1 MSIQDQES
9 FLSNIH
15 PFEVLSPSQMAMCIQ
30 HMDIAYYPKDTIL
43 ISPEKIPE
51 HFFIIIKGSVYE
63 YSNENIVVMDYQHE
77 DSFDSNSLIYGK
89 CDHTFKVNE
98 ELICYEIEK
107 KTFLSLIE
115 KNQEFKD
122 FFLKDL
128 VNKIQSLKDKEY
140 TSQLSSF
147 MIAKVGD
154 TLIHEACMVD
164 ENTKLIDAI
173 EKSMQFKTST
183 IIVKKSDGGYGI
195 ITDSLLKVKVLLQG
209 RDLTIPVRDIAIFPL
224 LTIQKDDYLFEALT
238 ILIKRNIKRI
248 GVTNNN
254 GEMIGI
260 LEQIDIL
267 SHFANHTYVIE
278 SKIKNANK
286 VEDLKI
292 ASNEFLNI
300 IKSLQAKGVK
310 IYHISNLIGQLNTK
324 VYQKLYSLVLPEE
337 LQKNACLIVMG
348 SEGRNEQI
356 IKTDQDNA
364 LVIKNGIDVEQYR
377 PYMQQLTN
385 HLVDLGYPPCEG
397 NIMVS
402 NPYWCKTAD
411 EYKTDI
417 TKWINSPDMK
427 SYLDLAIFIDAF
439 AVAGDKELL
448 INLKEYLYNKIQSKD
463 IFMAYFAKSTLAFDT
478 PTTFSSFMA
487 KDDLINIKKAA
498 IFPIVQGIRSLA
510 LKEKIKETTTIKR
523 IKILEARN
531 ILEKTKAAELIEA
544 FEIASTLRLKNQL
557 DCIQDGVALT
567 NEINTNDL
575 GKIER
580 DLLKESFKIV
590 VEFKKFINYIFKL
603 DKIY

>member
-15 PFEVLSPSQMAMCIQ
+15 PFEVLTPSQMAMCIQ

-377 PYMQQLTN
+377 PYMQQLTE
-385 HLVDLGYPPCEG
+385 HLIDLGYPPCEG

-557 DCIQDGVALT
+557 DCIQEGIPLT

>member
-15 PFEVLSPSQMAMCIQ
+15 PFEVLSASQMAMCIQ

-128 VNKIQSLKDKEY
+128 VNKLQSLKDKEY

-337 LQKNACLIVMG
+337 LQKSACLIVMG

-402 NPYWCKTAD
+402 NPYWCKTSD

-557 DCIQDGVALT
+557 DCIQEGVALT

>member
-107 KTFLSLIE
+107 KTFLGLIE

-377 PYMQQLTN
+377 PYMQQVTN
-385 HLVDLGYPPCEG
+385 HLIDLGYPPCEG

-510 LKEKIKETTTIKR
+510 LREKIKETTTIKR

-557 DCIQDGVALT
+557 DCIQEGVPLT
-567 NEINTNDL
+567 NEINTNGL

>member
-107 KTFLSLIE
+107 KTFLGLIE

-385 HLVDLGYPPCEG
+385 HLIDLGYPPCEG

-557 DCIQDGVALT
+557 DCIQEGVPLT

>member
-15 PFEVLSPSQMAMCIQ
+15 PFEVLTPSQMAMCIQ

-385 HLVDLGYPPCEG
+385 HLIDLGYPPCEG

-557 DCIQDGVALT
+557 DCIQEGVALT

>member
-15 PFEVLSPSQMAMCIQ
+15 PFEVLTPSQMAMCIQ

-164 ENTKLIDAI
+164 EDTKLIDAI

-385 HLVDLGYPPCEG
+385 HLIDLGYPPCEG

-557 DCIQDGVALT
+557 DCIQEGVALT

>member
-15 PFEVLSPSQMAMCIQ
+15 PFEVLTPSQMAMCIQ

-377 PYMQQLTN
+377 PYMQQVTN
-385 HLVDLGYPPCEG
+385 HLIDLGYPPCEG

-557 DCIQDGVALT
+557 DCIQEGVALT

>member
-15 PFEVLSPSQMAMCIQ
+15 PFEVLTPSQMAMCIQ

-107 KTFLSLIE
+107 KTFLGLIE

-377 PYMQQLTN
+377 PYMQQVTN
-385 HLVDLGYPPCEG
+385 HLIDLGYPPCEG

-510 LKEKIKETTTIKR
+510 LREKIKETTTIKR

-557 DCIQDGVALT
+557 DCIQEGVPLT

>member
-15 PFEVLSPSQMAMCIQ
+15 PFEVLTPSQMAMCIQ

-107 KTFLSLIE
+107 KTFLGLIE

-385 HLVDLGYPPCEG
+385 DLVDLGYPPCEG

-510 LKEKIKETTTIKR
+510 LREKIKETTTIKR

-557 DCIQDGVALT
+557 DCIQEGVALT

>member
-1 MSIQDQES
+1 MSIQDQEA

-15 PFEVLSPSQMAMCIQ
+15 PFQVLTPGQMSLCIQ

-43 ISPEKIPE
+43 ISPEKIPN
-51 HFFIIIKGSVYE
+51 HFFIIIKGAVYE
-63 YSNENIVVMDYQHE
+63 YSAENIVVMDYQSE

-89 CDHTFKVNE
+89 CSNTFRVNE

-107 KTFLSLIE
+107 ETFLTLIE
-115 KNQEFKD
+115 KNQQFKD
-122 FFLKDL
+122 YFLKDL

-557 DCIQDGVALT
+557 DCIQEGVALT

-603 DKIY
+603 DKFY

>member
-15 PFEVLSPSQMAMCIQ
+15 PFEVLTPSQMAMCIQ

-154 TLIHEACMVD
+154 TLIHEACIVD

-557 DCIQDGVALT
+557 DCIQEGVALT

>member
-15 PFEVLSPSQMAMCIQ
+15 PFEVLTPSQMAMCIQ

-147 MIAKVGD
+147 MIAKVED

-557 DCIQDGVALT
+557 DCIQEGVALT

>member
-107 KTFLSLIE
+107 KTFLGLIE

-377 PYMQQLTN
+377 PYMQQVTN

-510 LKEKIKETTTIKR
+510 LREKIKETTTIKR

-557 DCIQDGVALT
+557 DCIQEGVPLT

>member
-15 PFEVLSPSQMAMCIQ
+15 PFEVLTPSQMAMCIQ

-107 KTFLSLIE
+107 KTFLGLIE

-377 PYMQQLTN
+377 PYMQQVTN
-385 HLVDLGYPPCEG
+385 HLIDLGYPPCEG

-510 LKEKIKETTTIKR
+510 LREKIKETTTIKR

-557 DCIQDGVALT
+557 DCIQEGVALT